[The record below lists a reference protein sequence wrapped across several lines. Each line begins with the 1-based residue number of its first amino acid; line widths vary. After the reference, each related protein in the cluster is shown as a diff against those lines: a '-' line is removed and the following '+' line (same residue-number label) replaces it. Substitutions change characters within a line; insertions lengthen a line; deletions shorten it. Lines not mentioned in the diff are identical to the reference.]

1 MTQISGTFKYAASEY
16 STEAEAQQ
24 AVVAFKDRLDNQP
37 STYCTV
43 RRLGGNAE
51 DGWEVP
57 VEQLSD
63 AEILS
68 ITEGWYS
75 VHSSL
80 HGMQYM
86 PISADEVLAKVQEY
100 KMLEATF
107 YHADKIYYTAEYT
120 TDEDMSGYM
129 NV

>member
-1 MTQISGTFKYAASEY
+1 MPQISGTFRYAATDY
-16 STEAEAQQ
+16 STESEAQQ
-24 AVVAFKDRLDNQP
+24 AVVDFKNRLDNQP

-51 DGWEVP
+51 DGWVIP

-63 AEILS
+63 QEILS
-68 ITEGWYS
+68 VSEGWYS
-75 VHSSL
+75 IHSSL
-80 HGMQYM
+80 HGQQDM
-86 PISADEVLAKVQEY
+86 PLNATEVLEKVQEY
-100 KMLEATF
+100 KTLEATF

-120 TDEDMSGYM
+120 TDEDMSGYV